1 MFLIVSIKI
10 ELDATATL
18 SQMEGQ
24 IEEAG
29 RAAMKEALKQA
40 IRGAQEQQ
48 NSCPQCGTGRW
59 RGSWRC

>member
-1 MFLIVSIKI
+1 MFVRVWIKI

-40 IRGAQEQQ
+40 IRGAQEQ
-48 NSCPQCGTGRW
+48 
-59 RGSWRC
+59 